1 MTMRS
6 EGSGPIRVLI
16 VDDHPVVRQGLR
28 SMLETDDVE
37 VVGEAGSGSE
47 AIALVEGLQ
56 PDVTLLDIRMPDMD
70 GITAMAAMKKL
81 PVNTSIIVLTT
92 YNNMQYLVR
101 SVIYGAA
108 GYFMKGISRDELLA
122 AIRAVAEGQSLLQV
136 HQLRTVIE
144 RLVREDAKA
153 APHAVKKLDV
163 LTPRER
169 ETLNLVAQGLTNEQV
184 AHVLGISRAT
194 VKTHVENIIG
204 KLGVSDRTQAAVWA
218 VRSGLAGL

>member
-1 MTMRS
+1 MST
-6 EGSGPIRVLI
+6 EAAKPIRILI

-28 SMLETDDVE
+28 SMLSTDGFE
-37 VVGEAGSGSE
+37 VVGEAATGAE
-47 AIALVEGLQ
+47 AVSLVESLK
-56 PDVTLLDIRMPDMD
+56 PDVTIMDIRMPDMD
-70 GITAMAAMKKL
+70 GLAAMAAMKRL

-108 GYFMKGISRDELLA
+108 GYFMKGIGRDELLA
-122 AIRAVAEGQSLLQV
+122 AVRAVASGQSLLQV
-136 HQLRTVIE
+136 HQLRAVLE
-144 RLVREDAKA
+144 RIVREDAKA
-153 APHAVKKLDV
+153 APHPVKKLDV

-169 ETLNLVAQGLTNEQV
+169 EILNLVAQGLTNKQI
-184 AHVLGISRAT
+184 APILGISETT
-194 VKTHVENIIG
+194 VKTHVEHIIS

>member
-1 MTMRS
+1 MGTDAPR
-6 EGSGPIRVLI
+6 PIRLLI

-28 SMLETDDVE
+28 SMLSTDDIE
-37 VVGEAGSGSE
+37 IVGEAGSGAE
-47 AIALVEGLQ
+47 AVALVEKLQ
-56 PDVTLLDIRMPDMD
+56 PDVTLMDIRMPNMD
-70 GITAMAAMKKL
+70 GLAAMAAMKKL
-81 PVNTSIIVLTT
+81 SANTSVIVLTT

-108 GYFMKGISRDELLA
+108 GYFMKGIGRDDLLA
-122 AIRAVAEGQSLLQV
+122 AIRAVAQGQSLLQV

-153 APHAVKKLDV
+153 APHAAKKLNV

-169 ETLNLVAQGLTNEQV
+169 ETLNLVAQGLTNEQI
-184 AHVLGISRAT
+184 AGILGISRAT
-194 VKTHVENIIG
+194 VKTHVENIIR